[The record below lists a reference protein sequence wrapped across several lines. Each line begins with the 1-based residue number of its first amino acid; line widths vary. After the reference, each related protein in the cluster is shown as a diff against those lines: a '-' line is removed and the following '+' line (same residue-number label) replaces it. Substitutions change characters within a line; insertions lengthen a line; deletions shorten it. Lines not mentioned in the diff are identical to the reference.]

1 VTGVVDGVLRLRLAA
16 PAIEGRANA
25 ALCAYLAELLGTA
38 KTRVKLLKGGGSR
51 NKLVEVR
58 GARCAPEELFPP
70 GKTTPRSKKT
80 VFFPAKT

>member
-1 VTGVVDGVLRLRLAA
+1 
-16 PAIEGRANA
+16 
-25 ALCAYLAELLGTA
+25 
-38 KTRVKLLKGGGSR
+38 VKLLKGGGSR